1 MRLALILTALLL
13 AGANAARA
21 DDTPAAAPTMAQVLA
36 ESTASDWRQPNP
48 EDTLYME
55 LPAGRV
61 VIELAPRFAPEHA
74 ANIRTLAREAYWNG
88 LAIVRVQDNYVV
100 QWADPAAGDAST
112 RKPLGSAK
120 IRLPAE
126 FEHLGALPGLTLI
139 DSRDAYADRV
149 GFVEGFPVGHD
160 PQRGATWLAHCYG
173 TVGAGRD
180 NAADSSTG
188 AELYVV
194 IGHAPRHL
202 DRNITPV
209 GRVLWGIELLSA
221 LPRGPAPMGFH
232 TDAAQQVPITSVTLA
247 SEIPANERLPIE
259 VFRTDTSAFQ
269 RLVQARRERHEE
281 WFVDP
286 VGRIELCNVPVPV
299 RLRPAKAQP
308 QDHQSPD

>member
-1 MRLALILTALLL
+1 MRLSIILPALLL
-13 AGANAARA
+13 VTASAASA
-21 DDTPAAAPTMAQVLA
+21 DDTPPAAPTMAQVLA
-36 ESTASDWRQPNP
+36 ESTAADWRQPKA
-48 EDTLYME
+48 EDTLYMD
-55 LPAGRV
+55 LSGGRV

-74 ANIRTLAREAYWNG
+74 ANIRTLAREGYWNG

-100 QWADPAAGDAST
+100 QWADPGAGDAVT

-120 IRLPAE
+120 ARLPAE
-126 FEHLGALPGLTLI
+126 FEHTGTVPGLALI
-139 DSRDAYADRV
+139 DSRDAYAERV

-180 NAADSSTG
+180 NAADSSSG

-209 GRVLWGIELLSA
+209 GRVLSGMELLSA

-232 TDAAQQVPITSVTLA
+232 ADAAHHVPIIAITLA
-247 SEIPANERLPIE
+247 SEIPAAERLPIE
-259 VFRTDTSAFQ
+259 VFRTDTPAFQ

-286 VGRIELCNVPVPV
+286 VGRIELCNVPLPV
-299 RLRPAKAQP
+299 RLRADSAK
-308 QDHQSPD
+308 